1 MRKWILQLSM
11 LGAALFSFQGSASAM
26 ECEGFLVPDE
36 IALGIV
42 NQQAAGAR
50 HEISNRKTLVINS
63 VESLSGSLC
72 SFRAR
77 VNVTLKRKIRQDAKG
92 HVTLK
97 GALRIADGRICI
109 ANASVADVSLS
120 NTLNIG
126 EAVYGWVANKA
137 LPSSLCF

>member
-1 MRKWILQLSM
+1 MQKWVLGLSF
-11 LGAALFSFQGSASAM
+11 LGALFSFGASASAM
-26 ECEGFLVPDE
+26 ECEGFIVPDE
-36 IALGIV
+36 VALSIV

-63 VESLSGSLC
+63 IDSLSGSLC

-77 VNVTLKRKIRQDAKG
+77 ADVTLKRKIRQDANG

-97 GALRIADGRICI
+97 GALQISNGRICI

-126 EAVYGWVANKA
+126 EAVYKWVANKA
-137 LPSSLCF
+137 LPTNLCF

>member
-1 MRKWILQLSM
+1 MQKLIIGLSF
-11 LGAALFSFQGSASAM
+11 LGAALFSFGSSASAM
-26 ECEGFLVPDE
+26 ECEGFIVPDE

-50 HEISNRKTLVINS
+50 HEISKRKTLVINS
-63 VESLSGSLC
+63 VDSLSGSLC
-72 SFRAR
+72 SFSAR
-77 VNVTLKRKIRQDAKG
+77 VDVTLKRKIRQDANG

-109 ANASVADVSLS
+109 ANASVSGVDLS

-137 LPSSLCF
+137 LPSTLCF